1 MGRELRRLLI
11 DPQRLELAEGE
22 LRLEAAELHY
32 LLRVLRLRP
41 GDRFA
46 LVDGAG
52 RLWTAGLALADQL
65 AEPLVERRGRA
76 PSEQPLVARLEQP
89 LARPLQW
96 QPQPQPSLALAVAM
110 PRRDGDVLLRMA
122 CELGIDSF
130 LPLVA
135 ARSVAGEGLARE
147 RAAAILREACEQSER
162 LWQPRLELPQ
172 QASQLLATPAAGI
185 GLLATTRQAGLPS
198 LDQALN
204 HWQAPG
210 ASDSARS
217 GGPFSSGDSLSS
229 GGSVLLAIGPEGGW
243 TSEEEKL
250 ALAAGWLAVSLG
262 ASILRVST
270 AAVAAAALLSR
281 WRFTCQPCSQ
291 PSP

>member
-22 LRLEAAELHY
+22 LRLEAAEIHY
-32 LLRVLRLRP
+32 LLRVLRLRS

-46 LVDGAG
+46 LVDGTG
-52 RLWTAGLALADQL
+52 RLWTAALALADQL

-76 PSEQPLVARLEQP
+76 PAEQPLVARLEQP

-96 QPQPQPSLALAVAM
+96 QPQPKPSLAIAVAM

-122 CELGIDSF
+122 CELGIDLF

-162 LWQPRLELPQ
+162 LWQPRFELPQ
-172 QASQLLATPAAGI
+172 PASQLLATPAAGI
-185 GLLATTRQAGLPS
+185 GLLATTRQADLPS

-204 HWQAPG
+204 NWQAANSG
-210 ASDSARS
+210 DSARS

-250 ALAAGWLAVSLG
+250 ALAAGWQAVSLG
-262 ASILRVST
+262 ESILRVST

-281 WRFTCQPCSQ
+281 WRVTCRSCSQ

>member
-76 PSEQPLVARLEQP
+76 PAEQPLVARLEQP

-96 QPQPQPSLALAVAM
+96 QQQPQPSLALAVAM
-110 PRRDGDVLLRMA
+110 PRRDADVLLRMA

-162 LWQPRLELPQ
+162 LWQPRFELPQ
-172 QASQLLATPAAGI
+172 QACQLLATPPAGI
-185 GLLATTRQAGLPS
+185 GLLATTRQADLPS

-204 HWQAPG
+204 HWQG
-210 ASDSARS
+210 ANSGDSARS
-217 GGPFSSGDSLSS
+217 SGSFRSADSLSS

-250 ALAAGWLAVSLG
+250 ALAAGWQAVSLG

>member
-1 MGRELRRLLI
+1 
-11 DPQRLELAEGE
+11 
-22 LRLEAAELHY
+22 
-32 LLRVLRLRP
+32 
-41 GDRFA
+41 
-46 LVDGAG
+46 
-52 RLWTAGLALADQL
+52 
-65 AEPLVERRGRA
+65 
-76 PSEQPLVARLEQP
+76 
-89 LARPLQW
+89 
-96 QPQPQPSLALAVAM
+96 M

-122 CELGIDSF
+122 CELGIDLF

-162 LWQPRLELPQ
+162 LWQPRFELPQ
-172 QASQLLATPAAGI
+172 PASQLLATPAAGI
-185 GLLATTRQAGLPS
+185 GLLATTRQADLPS

-204 HWQAPG
+204 NWQA
-210 ASDSARS
+210 AN
-217 GGPFSSGDSLSS
+217 SGDSVSSGGSVSSGKSFSS

-250 ALAAGWLAVSLG
+250 ALAAGWQAVSLG

-281 WRFTCQPCSQ
+281 WRVTCRSCSQ

>member
-1 MGRELRRLLI
+1 MARELRRLLI

-22 LRLEAAELHY
+22 LRLEAAEVHY

-41 GDRFA
+41 GDRLA

-52 RLWTAGLALADQL
+52 RLWTAGLALAEHL
-65 AEPLVERRGRA
+65 AEPLVGRRGRA
-76 PSEQPLVARLEQP
+76 QGEQPLVARLEQP

-96 QPQPQPSLALAVAM
+96 QPQPKPSLALAVAM

-122 CELGIDSF
+122 CELGIDLF

-162 LWQPRLELPQ
+162 LWQPRVELPQ
-172 QASQLLATPAAGI
+172 QASQLLAIPAAGL
-185 GLLATTRQAGLPS
+185 GLLATTRQAGLQS

-204 HWQAPG
+204 HWQA
-210 ASDSARS
+210 A
-217 GGPFSSGDSLSS
+217 SSGDPFRS
-229 GGSVLLAIGPEGGW
+229 GDLVMLAIGPEGGW
-243 TSEEEKL
+243 TGEEEEL
-250 ALAAGWLAVSLG
+250 ALAAGWQAVSLG
-262 ASILRVST
+262 ATILRVST

-281 WRFTCQPCSQ
+281 WRVTCRSCSQ

>member
-1 MGRELRRLLI
+1 
-11 DPQRLELAEGE
+11 
-22 LRLEAAELHY
+22 
-32 LLRVLRLRP
+32 
-41 GDRFA
+41 
-46 LVDGAG
+46 
-52 RLWTAGLALADQL
+52 
-65 AEPLVERRGRA
+65 
-76 PSEQPLVARLEQP
+76 
-89 LARPLQW
+89 
-96 QPQPQPSLALAVAM
+96 M
-110 PRRDGDVLLRMA
+110 PRRDADVLLRMA

-172 QASQLLATPAAGI
+172 QACQLLATPPAGI
-185 GLLATTRQAGLPS
+185 GLLATTRQADLPS

-204 HWQAPG
+204 HWQAANSG
-210 ASDSARS
+210 DSARFS
-217 GGPFSSGDSLSS
+217 GSFRSADSLSS

-250 ALAAGWLAVSLG
+250 ALAAGWQAVSLG
-262 ASILRVST
+262 ESILRVST

-281 WRFTCQPCSQ
+281 WRLTCQPCSQ

>member
-52 RLWTAGLALADQL
+52 RLWTAGLALAEQL

-76 PSEQPLVARLEQP
+76 PAEQPLVARLEQP

-96 QPQPQPSLALAVAM
+96 QQQPQPSLALAVAM
-110 PRRDGDVLLRMA
+110 PRRDADVLLRMA

-162 LWQPRLELPQ
+162 LWQPRFELPQ
-172 QASQLLATPAAGI
+172 QACQLLATPPAGI
-185 GLLATTRQAGLPS
+185 GLLATTRQADLPS

-204 HWQAPG
+204 HWQG
-210 ASDSARS
+210 ANSGDSAR
-217 GGPFSSGDSLSS
+217 SGDSLSS

-250 ALAAGWLAVSLG
+250 ALAAGWQAVSLG

>member
-130 LPLVA
+130 MPLVA

-172 QASQLLATPAAGI
+172 QAFQLLATPAAGI
-185 GLLATTRQAGLPS
+185 GLLATTRQADLPS

-204 HWQAPG
+204 HWQAPS

-250 ALAAGWLAVSLG
+250 ALAAGWQAVSLG

>member
-1 MGRELRRLLI
+1 MARELRRLLI

-22 LRLEAAELHY
+22 LRLEAAEVHY

-41 GDRFA
+41 GDRLA

-52 RLWTAGLALADQL
+52 RLWTAGLALAEHL
-65 AEPLVERRGRA
+65 AEPLVGRRGRA
-76 PSEQPLVARLEQP
+76 QGEQPLVARLEQP

-122 CELGIDSF
+122 CELGIDLF

-162 LWQPRLELPQ
+162 LWQPRVELPQ
-172 QASQLLATPAAGI
+172 QASQLLAIPAAGL
-185 GLLATTRQAGLPS
+185 GLLATTRQAGLQS

-204 HWQAPG
+204 HWQA
-210 ASDSARS
+210 A
-217 GGPFSSGDSLSS
+217 SSGDPFRS
-229 GGSVLLAIGPEGGW
+229 GDLVMLAIGPEGGW
-243 TSEEEKL
+243 TGEEEEL
-250 ALAAGWLAVSLG
+250 ALAAGWQAVSLG

-281 WRFTCQPCSQ
+281 WRVTCRSCSQ

>member
-11 DPQRLELAEGE
+11 DPQRLERADGE
-22 LRLEAAELHY
+22 LPLEAAEVHY

-122 CELGIDSF
+122 CELGIDLF

-204 HWQAPG
+204 HWQAPS

-250 ALAAGWLAVSLG
+250 ALAAGWQAVSLG

>member
-1 MGRELRRLLI
+1 MRRLLI

-22 LRLEAAELHY
+22 LRLEAAEVHY

-41 GDRFA
+41 GDRLA

-52 RLWTAGLALADQL
+52 RLWTAGLALAEHL
-65 AEPLVERRGRA
+65 AEPLVGRRGRA
-76 PSEQPLVARLEQP
+76 QGEQPLVARLEQP

-96 QPQPQPSLALAVAM
+96 QPEPQPSLALAVAM

-122 CELGIDSF
+122 CELGIDLF

-162 LWQPRLELPQ
+162 LWQPRVELPQ
-172 QASQLLATPAAGI
+172 QASQLLAIPAAGL
-185 GLLATTRQAGLPS
+185 GLLATTRQAGLQS

-204 HWQAPG
+204 HWQA
-210 ASDSARS
+210 A
-217 GGPFSSGDSLSS
+217 SSGDPFRS
-229 GGSVLLAIGPEGGW
+229 GDLVMLAIGPEGGW
-243 TSEEEKL
+243 TGEEEEL
-250 ALAAGWLAVSLG
+250 ALAAGWQAVSLG

-281 WRFTCQPCSQ
+281 WRVTCRSCSQ

>member
-46 LVDGAG
+46 LVDGVG
-52 RLWTAGLALADQL
+52 RLWTAGLALAEQL

-76 PSEQPLVARLEQP
+76 PAEQPLVARLEQP

-96 QPQPQPSLALAVAM
+96 QQQPQPSLALAVAM
-110 PRRDGDVLLRMA
+110 PRRDADVLLRMA

-162 LWQPRLELPQ
+162 LWQPLLELPQ
-172 QASQLLATPAAGI
+172 QACQLLATPPAGI
-185 GLLATTRQAGLPS
+185 GLLATTRQADLPS

-204 HWQAPG
+204 HWQAANSG
-210 ASDSARS
+210 DSARS
-217 GGPFSSGDSLSS
+217 SGPFRSADSLSS

-250 ALAAGWLAVSLG
+250 ALAAGWQAVSLG

>member
-1 MGRELRRLLI
+1 MARELRRLLI

-22 LRLEAAELHY
+22 LRLEAAEVHY

-41 GDRFA
+41 GDRLA

-52 RLWTAGLALADQL
+52 RLWTAGLALAEHL
-65 AEPLVERRGRA
+65 AEPLVGRRGRA
-76 PSEQPLVARLEQP
+76 QGEQPLVARLEQP

-122 CELGIDSF
+122 CELGIDLF

-162 LWQPRLELPQ
+162 LWQPRVELPQ
-172 QASQLLATPAAGI
+172 QASQLLAIPAAGL
-185 GLLATTRQAGLPS
+185 GLLATTRQAGLQS

-204 HWQAPG
+204 HWQA
-210 ASDSARS
+210 ASS
-217 GGPFSSGDSLSS
+217 GGPFRSGDL
-229 GGSVLLAIGPEGGW
+229 VMLAIGPEGGW
-243 TSEEEKL
+243 TGEEEEL
-250 ALAAGWLAVSLG
+250 ALAAGWQAVSLG
-262 ASILRVST
+262 ATILRVST

-281 WRFTCQPCSQ
+281 WRVTCRSCSQ

>member
-204 HWQAPG
+204 HWQAPS

-250 ALAAGWLAVSLG
+250 ALAAGWQAVSLG

>member
-1 MGRELRRLLI
+1 MARELRRLLI

-22 LRLEAAELHY
+22 LRLEAAEVHY

-41 GDRFA
+41 GDRLA

-52 RLWTAGLALADQL
+52 RLWTAGLALAEHL
-65 AEPLVERRGRA
+65 AEPLVGRRGRA
-76 PSEQPLVARLEQP
+76 QGEQPLVARLEQP

-96 QPQPQPSLALAVAM
+96 QPEPQPSLALAVAM

-122 CELGIDSF
+122 CELGIDLF

-162 LWQPRLELPQ
+162 LWQPRVELPQ
-172 QASQLLATPAAGI
+172 QASQLLAIPAAGL
-185 GLLATTRQAGLPS
+185 GLLATTRQAGLQS

-204 HWQAPG
+204 HWQA
-210 ASDSARS
+210 ASS
-217 GGPFSSGDSLSS
+217 GGPVRSGDPFRSGDS
-229 GGSVLLAIGPEGGW
+229 VMLAIGPEGGW
-243 TSEEEKL
+243 TGEEEEL
-250 ALAAGWLAVSLG
+250 ALEWLSKGWRG
-262 ASILRVST
+262 DER
-270 AAVAAAALLSR
+270 
-281 WRFTCQPCSQ
+281 
-291 PSP
+291 

>member
-11 DPQRLELAEGE
+11 DPRRLELAEGE
-22 LRLEAAELHY
+22 LRLEAAEVHY

-41 GDRFA
+41 GGRFA

-52 RLWTAGLALADQL
+52 HLWTAGLALADQL
-65 AEPLVERRGRA
+65 ADQLVERRGRA
-76 PSEQPLVARLEQP
+76 PAEQPLVARLEQP

-122 CELGIDSF
+122 CELGIDLF

-162 LWQPRLELPQ
+162 LWQPRVELPQ
-172 QASQLLATPAAGI
+172 QASQLLAIPAAGL
-185 GLLATTRQAGLPS
+185 GLLATTRQAGLQS

-204 HWQAPG
+204 HWQA
-210 ASDSARS
+210 A
-217 GGPFSSGDSLSS
+217 SSGDPFRS
-229 GGSVLLAIGPEGGW
+229 GDLVMLAIGPEGGW
-243 TSEEEKL
+243 TGEEEEL
-250 ALAAGWLAVSLG
+250 ALAAGWQAVSLG

-281 WRFTCQPCSQ
+281 WRVTCRSCSQ

>member
-11 DPQRLELAEGE
+11 DPQRLERADGE
-22 LRLEAAELHY
+22 LPLEAAEVHY

-41 GDRFA
+41 GDQVA

-52 RLWTAGLALADQL
+52 RLWTAGLARPE
-65 AEPLVERRGRA
+65 EPVEPPLERRGRA
-76 PSEQPLVARLEQP
+76 PGDQPLLARLEQP

-96 QPQPQPSLALAVAM
+96 EPPPQPSLGIAVAM

-122 CELGIDSF
+122 CELGIDRL

-135 ARSVAGEGLARE
+135 ARSVAAEGLARE
-147 RAAAILREACEQSER
+147 RAAAILREASEQSER
-162 LWQPRLELPQ
+162 LWRPQLEPTLP
-172 QASQLLATPAAGI
+172 AANLLANPPAGI
-185 GLLATTRQAGLPS
+185 GLLATTRQEGLPL

-204 HWQAPG
+204 AWPA
-210 ASDSARS
+210 AAAV
-217 GGPFSSGDSLSS
+217 GPIT
-229 GGSVLLAIGPEGGW
+229 VAIGPEGGW
-243 TSEEEKL
+243 TGEEEKL
-250 ALAAGWLAVSLG
+250 ALAAGWQPVSLG
-262 ASILRVST
+262 ATILRVST

-281 WRFTCQPCSQ
+281 WRITCQSCSR

>member
-1 MGRELRRLLI
+1 M
-11 DPQRLELAEGE
+11 
-22 LRLEAAELHY
+22 
-32 LLRVLRLRP
+32 
-41 GDRFA
+41 
-46 LVDGAG
+46 
-52 RLWTAGLALADQL
+52 
-65 AEPLVERRGRA
+65 
-76 PSEQPLVARLEQP
+76 
-89 LARPLQW
+89 
-96 QPQPQPSLALAVAM
+96 
-110 PRRDGDVLLRMA
+110 
-122 CELGIDSF
+122 
-130 LPLVA
+130 A

-162 LWQPRLELPQ
+162 LWQPRFELPQ
-172 QASQLLATPAAGI
+172 QACQLLATPPAGI
-185 GLLATTRQAGLPS
+185 GLLATTRQADLPS

-204 HWQAPG
+204 HWQAANSG
-210 ASDSARS
+210 DSARS
-217 GGPFSSGDSLSS
+217 SGPFRSADSLSS

-250 ALAAGWLAVSLG
+250 ALAAGWQAVSLG

>member
-22 LRLEAAELHY
+22 LRLEAAEIHY

-52 RLWTAGLALADQL
+52 RLWTAGLVALADQL

-76 PSEQPLVARLEQP
+76 PAEQPLVARLEQP

-122 CELGIDSF
+122 CELGIDLL

-147 RAAAILREACEQSER
+147 RVAAILREACEQSER
-162 LWQPRLELPQ
+162 LWQPRFELPQ
-172 QASQLLATPAAGI
+172 QACKLLATPPAGI
-185 GLLATTRQAGLPS
+185 GLLAITRQADLPP
-198 LDQALN
+198 LDQVLN
-204 HWQAPG
+204 HWQAARPG
-210 ASDSARS
+210 DSASS
-217 GGPFSSGDSLSS
+217 GGPVRSGD
-229 GGSVLLAIGPEGGW
+229 SVLLAIGPEGGW

-250 ALAAGWLAVSLG
+250 ALAAGWQAVSLG
-262 ASILRVST
+262 TTILRVST

-281 WRFTCQPCSQ
+281 WRLTC
-291 PSP
+291 

>member
-110 PRRDGDVLLRMA
+110 PRRDADVLLRMA

-130 LPLVA
+130 MPLVA

-172 QASQLLATPAAGI
+172 QAFQLLATPAAGI

-204 HWQAPG
+204 HWQAPS

-250 ALAAGWLAVSLG
+250 ALAAGWQAVSLG

>member
-52 RLWTAGLALADQL
+52 RLWTAGLALAEQL

-76 PSEQPLVARLEQP
+76 PAEQPLVARLEQP

-185 GLLATTRQAGLPS
+185 GLLATTRQADLPS

-204 HWQAPG
+204 HWQAPRS
-210 ASDSARS
+210 SDSAR
-217 GGPFSSGDSLSS
+217 SGDSLSS

-250 ALAAGWLAVSLG
+250 ALAAGWQAVSLG

>member
-1 MGRELRRLLI
+1 MIGPR
-11 DPQRLELAEGE
+11 RLELVEGE
-22 LRLEAAELHY
+22 LRLEPAEVHY

-52 RLWTAGLALADQL
+52 RLWTAGLALAEQL
-65 AEPLVERRGRA
+65 AEPLVERRGRVPA
-76 PSEQPLVARLEQP
+76 EQPLVARLEQP

-135 ARSVAGEGLARE
+135 SRSVAGEGLARE

-162 LWQPRLELPQ
+162 LWQPRFELPQ

-185 GLLATTRQAGLPS
+185 GLLATTRQADLPS

-204 HWQAPG
+204 HWQA
-210 ASDSARS
+210 ASS
-217 GGPFSSGDSLSS
+217 GGPFRS

-250 ALAAGWLAVSLG
+250 ALAAGWQAVSLG
-262 ASILRVST
+262 ATILRVST

-281 WRFTCQPCSQ
+281 WRVTCRSCSQ

>member
-22 LRLEAAELHY
+22 LRLEAAEVHY

-52 RLWTAGLALADQL
+52 HLWTAGLTLADQ
-65 AEPLVERRGRA
+65 LVERRGRVPA
-76 PSEQPLVARLEQP
+76 EQLLVARLEQP

-122 CELGIDSF
+122 CELGIDLF

-135 ARSVAGEGLARE
+135 ARSVAADGLARE

-162 LWQPRLELPQ
+162 LWQPRFQLPQ
-172 QASQLLATPAAGI
+172 PASQLLAAPAAGI
-185 GLLATTRQAGLPS
+185 GLLATTRQADLPS

-204 HWQAPG
+204 HWQA
-210 ASDSARS
+210 ANS
-217 GGPFSSGDSLSS
+217 GGSANSGDSVS
-229 GGSVLLAIGPEGGW
+229 SVLLAIGPEGGW

-250 ALAAGWLAVSLG
+250 ALAAGWRAVSLG
-262 ASILRVST
+262 ESILRVST

-281 WRFTCQPCSQ
+281 WRATYRSCSQ